1 VTSAPR
7 WARAASRPRGGT
19 PGPRS
24 PRVWRR
30 STARSWV
37 PAARLFRN
45 ANFRSLWLGQLVSIF
60 GDRLQYLAL
69 LSLLVEG
76 ARDPRN
82 PAPELALVPVVSFLP
97 TILIGPVAGALVD
110 GWDTRRVLLVSDFLR
125 GCVVLLTIP
134 AALRLGLPAA
144 FAMVFLLYLVNS
156 FFLPAR
162 SAILPDLVEPEDLV
176 EANSLAT
183 LAGVLATIAGS
194 LLGGFLVE
202 RVGWKWG
209 FGFDAVTY
217 FVSVLFLAALR
228 PRARER
234 RARPPD
240 LKGLYGALGRDVK
253 EGASLTVRNRAV
265 LGPLLALVLLWMA
278 GGVLHVAGTT
288 LLRQRLHTFVSGT
301 GGLLSAVGFGMVA
314 GTLLTAWTGQRLSA
328 RGSMAAGLAGTGVAL
343 LVFARAYSLGALLAV
358 AFAAG
363 SPSCRRRWMP
373 PRAGV
378 CSRCAI
384 SPRGWRCSRWRD
396 SWEFSWAG
404 NGSRPRWR

>member
-1 VTSAPR
+1 MT
-7 WARAASRPRGGT
+7 
-19 PGPRS
+19 
-24 PRVWRR
+24 
-30 STARSWV
+30 
-37 PAARLFRN
+37 RLFRN

-69 LSLLVEG
+69 LSLLVER

-97 TILIGPVAGALVD
+97 TILIGPMAGALVD
-110 GWDTRRVLLVSDFLR
+110 GWDTRRVLVVSDFLR

-134 AALRLGLPAA
+134 AALHLGLPAA

-209 FGFDAVTY
+209 LGFDAATY

-265 LGPLLALVLLWMA
+265 LGPILALVLLWVA

-314 GTLLTAWTGQRLSA
+314 GTLLTAWKKRRLSA

-363 SPSCRRRWMP
+363 IFVAILLVTTESVVQAAVDASARGRVFALRDFSTRVAVLATAGLLGVLLGREWIAPSMAVTG
-373 PRAGV
+373 AGALLLV
-378 CSRCAI
+378 GAVACYV
-384 SPRGWRCSRWRD
+384 GWKR
-396 SWEFSWAG
+396 
-404 NGSRPRWR
+404 

>member
-1 VTSAPR
+1 MT
-7 WARAASRPRGGT
+7 
-19 PGPRS
+19 
-24 PRVWRR
+24 
-30 STARSWV
+30 
-37 PAARLFRN
+37 RLFRN

-363 SPSCRRRWMP
+363 IFVAILLVTTESVVQAAVDASARGRVFALRDFSTRVAVLAVAGLLGVLLGREWIAPSMAVTG
-373 PRAGV
+373 AGALLLTGAV
-378 CSRCAI
+378 ACYA
-384 SPRGWRCSRWRD
+384 GWKR
-396 SWEFSWAG
+396 
-404 NGSRPRWR
+404 

>member
-1 VTSAPR
+1 LT
-7 WARAASRPRGGT
+7 
-19 PGPRS
+19 
-24 PRVWRR
+24 
-30 STARSWV
+30 
-37 PAARLFRN
+37 RLFRN

-363 SPSCRRRWMP
+363 IFVAILLVTTESVVQAAVDASARGRVFALRDFSTRVAVLAVAGLLGVLLGREWIAPSMAVTG
-373 PRAGV
+373 AGALLLTGAV
-378 CSRCAI
+378 ACYA
-384 SPRGWRCSRWRD
+384 GWKR
-396 SWEFSWAG
+396 
-404 NGSRPRWR
+404 